1 MSNNLYYNEKFEE
14 EYKKA
19 QAEFE
24 LKGINPNTDS
34 VKKFSANLSKIQTV
48 LTLAAAVFGIVVLF
62 YTINGII
69 NIFAR

>member
-1 MSNNLYYNEKFEE
+1 MNNLYYNEKFEE

-34 VKKFSANLSKIQTV
+34 VKKFSANLSRVQTV
-48 LTLAAAVFGIVVLF
+48 LTLAAAVFGIVVLV
-62 YTINGII
+62 YIVNGVI

>member
-1 MSNNLYYNEKFEE
+1 MNNLYYNEKFEE

-34 VKKFSANLSKIQTV
+34 VKKFSANLSKVQTV
-48 LTLAAAVFGIVVLF
+48 LTLAAAVFGIVVLV
-62 YTINGII
+62 YIVNGII

>member
-1 MSNNLYYNEKFEE
+1 MNNLYYNEKFEE

-34 VKKFSANLSKIQTV
+34 VKKFSANLSKVQTV
-48 LTLAAAVFGIVVLF
+48 LTLAAAVLGVVVLV
-62 YTINGII
+62 YIVNGII

>member
-1 MSNNLYYNEKFEE
+1 MNNLYYNEKFEE

-34 VKKFSANLSKIQTV
+34 VKKFSANLSKVQTV
-48 LTLAAAVFGIVVLF
+48 LTLAAAVFGIVVLV
-62 YTINGII
+62 YIVNGVI

>member
-1 MSNNLYYNEKFEE
+1 MNNLYYNEKFEE

-34 VKKFSANLSKIQTV
+34 VKKFSANLSKVQTV
-48 LTLAAAVFGIVVLF
+48 LTLAAAVLGIIVLV
-62 YTINGII
+62 YIVNGII

>member
-1 MSNNLYYNEKFEE
+1 MNNLYYNEKFEE

-24 LKGINPNTDS
+24 LKGINPTTDS
-34 VKKFSANLSKIQTV
+34 AKKFSANLSKVQTV
-48 LTLAAAVFGIVVLF
+48 LTLAAAVLGIIVLV
-62 YTINGII
+62 YIVNGII